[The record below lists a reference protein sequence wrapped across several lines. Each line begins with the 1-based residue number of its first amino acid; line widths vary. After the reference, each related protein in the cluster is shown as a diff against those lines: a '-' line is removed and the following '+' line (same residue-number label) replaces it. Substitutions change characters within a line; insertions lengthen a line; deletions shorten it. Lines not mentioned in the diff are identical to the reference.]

1 MVVFYIIVILN
12 QINQTI
18 NVINHIFA
26 IMFLLIYPLF
36 YCVILHGSKKC
47 KEEDEIKEYYETQF
61 PDVNSLKK
69 VNKSALF
76 ECKVALYI
84 LIVITVLGMIYA
96 NRNTMKIFL
105 ERFSS
110 IIDKNVSISVSIVMG
125 VYAVLFTFFP
135 SNNILFKR

>member
-1 MVVFYIIVILN
+1 MSENAKHVANFIIVYFFLVVVFYIIVILN

-69 VNKSALF
+69 VNKSASAASTWR
-76 ECKVALYI
+76 EI
-84 LIVITVLGMIYA
+84 
-96 NRNTMKIFL
+96 
-105 ERFSS
+105 
-110 IIDKNVSISVSIVMG
+110 
-125 VYAVLFTFFP
+125 
-135 SNNILFKR
+135 